1 MTMTR
6 RGGHTD
12 WLFHC
17 SSSSCSHMQV
27 NIITIIITIITWLSQ
42 LFTVGA
48 MQTLATNSQSCL
60 CLSSTKRW
68 FFLWQH
74 KHWTKMRFLCNST
87 SWPRL
92 VASLTWSG
100 LVKLATHDHDHNHND
115 LPRWTP
121 PWSYHHYHY
130 DLPAHSHLPYHER
143 WECVIIIFPPYINP
157 SFKKMIV
164 LLKTTVECFI
174 CKKTSGPA
182 ASPIPQKVQTCFK
195 PFLLWDL
202 WEDILPSRLVEV
214 GELFG
219 ESKN

>member
-1 MTMTR
+1 MTITMTMTR

-17 SSSSCSHMQV
+17 CSSSCSHMQV
-27 NIITIIITIITWLSQ
+27 NIITIIIITIIITIITTIIITIIIWLSQ
-42 LFTVGA
+42 LFTVVA

-100 LVKLATHDHDHNHND
+100 LVKLTTHDHDHNHND

-130 DLPAHSHLPYHER
+130 DLPAHSHLPY
-143 WECVIIIFPPYINP
+143 VIIIFPPYINP
-157 SFKKMIV
+157 SFKKR
-164 LLKTTVECFI
+164 
-174 CKKTSGPA
+174 
-182 ASPIPQKVQTCFK
+182 
-195 PFLLWDL
+195 W
-202 WEDILPSRLVEV
+202 
-214 GELFG
+214 
-219 ESKN
+219 